1 MAQKLTPDGLEV
13 GLFVDELA
21 TAEPEVEAEKPLY
34 RMNTAELEALAAG
47 RGIDLSDCKN
57 NRERAEKLK

>member
-1 MAQKLTPDGLEV
+1 M
-13 GLFVDELA
+13 FVDELA